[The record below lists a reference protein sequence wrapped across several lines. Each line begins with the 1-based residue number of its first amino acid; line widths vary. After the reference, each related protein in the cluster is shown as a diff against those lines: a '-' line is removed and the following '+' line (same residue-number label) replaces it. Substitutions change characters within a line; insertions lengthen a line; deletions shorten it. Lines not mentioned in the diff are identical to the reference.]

1 MNATQLTRRKHFPRE
16 MQVYFTVRHTSKHH
30 HPVESYART
39 AVQEFKKY
47 YNGITDCRIVLDHQK
62 NDYVN
67 NKLAEITV
75 HVHDH
80 TFVSKEAADTYE
92 KAIDACV
99 EHISRQLQKHKEKVR
114 HL

>member
-1 MNATQLTRRKHFPRE
+1 MNRAQLNGQRHFPKE
-16 MQVYFTVRHTSKHH
+16 MRIQFTVRHTSKHH
-30 HPVESYART
+30 HPVEQYARL
-39 AVQEFKKY
+39 AVQEFQKY
-47 YNGITDCRIVLDHQK
+47 YDGITDCHIVLDHQK

-75 HVHDH
+75 HVHHH
-80 TFVSKEAADTYE
+80 TFVSREAADTYE

-99 EHISRQLQKHKEKVR
+99 THISRQLQKYKEKVR